1 MKGRIKSSKKRR
13 ACSFPSP
20 KLQASDTGFPA
31 RRGNGLPFVFERL
44 QKKTFP
50 FRRTKIRDFPITNKR
65 TANQKDWGEGKT
77 LTPPGQDAPLTTGIS
92 APPHYCSPRQ
102 FHPRASARPLRSI
115 RLPTPFPPL
124 RHAVSLPSKA
134 RCAPIGSPSER
145 TRRKELKEKHDAK
158 KRKVANKF

>member
-20 KLQASDTGFPA
+20 KLRASDTGFPA

-77 LTPPGQDAPLTTGIS
+77 LTPPGQDAPPHDWDFRPSPLLLATAIPPKSERKT
-92 APPHYCSPRQ
+92 AP
-102 FHPRASARPLRSI
+102 FHPFAHPFSTATPCRF
-115 RLPTPFPPL
+115 TPFQSPVRAHRQPL
-124 RHAVSLPSKA
+124 
-134 RCAPIGSPSER
+134 
-145 TRRKELKEKHDAK
+145 
-158 KRKVANKF
+158 